1 MNHSKVLVMLALT
14 AISCVTACAIS
25 VPSQAKSAPA
35 PAASKE
41 FLSFWEIFKDALRR
55 NDKNA
60 LADMT
65 KLPYT
70 LYGPQD
76 KKLNKAGF
84 IANSEKIFSAST
96 RKCLLREKPVPDKD
110 SVFVF
115 CGEAIYVFAK
125 DQGKYKFIE
134 IGVND

>member
-1 MNHSKVLVMLALT
+1 MNHSKALVMLALT
-14 AISCVTACAIS
+14 TISCVTVCGI
-25 VPSQAKSAPA
+25 SAPNQAAAA
-35 PAASKE
+35 PAQTPAVSKE
-41 FLSFWEIFKDALRR
+41 FLSFWERFKDALRK

-70 LYGPQD
+70 EQE
-76 KKLNKAGF
+76 KKLNRAEF
-84 IANSEKIFSAST
+84 IGKSESIFSASI
-96 RKCLLREKPVPDKD
+96 RKCLLRGKPVPDKD

-115 CGEAIYVFAK
+115 CGDEIYIFAK
-125 DQGKYKFIE
+125 DQGKFKFIE

>member
-14 AISCVTACAIS
+14 TISCVTVCGIS
-25 VPSQAKSAPA
+25 APNQAKAAPA
-35 PAASKE
+35 PAVSKD
-41 FLSFWEIFKDALRR
+41 FLSFWERFKDALRK

-70 LYGPQD
+70 EQG

-84 IANSEKIFSAST
+84 IAKSEAIFSAST

-110 SVFVF
+110 SVFLF